1 MSWRTKRELLFLTD
15 KDYKRLRPEEVKLLK
30 EFRRTRR
37 YRDEHDRTTKDLRK
51 QIKEK
56 RKKMDEYDLRLGV
69 LYNKLSPLIE
79 KYYFTVSI
87 TSFKK
92 GPNKTEYFNLCINRP
107 GLNPKSISLGNLN
120 SVKQHLRL
128 SFPDDID
135 KINKNWK
142 SFLKVDCSVGRTYD
156 IIHNKIML
164 DPLNFDNTNTKK
176 GGYKWTKFDFLPI
189 RKPSK
194 KK

>member
-1 MSWRTKRELLFLTD
+1 MSRRVKRELLFLTD
-15 KDYKRLRPEEVKLLK
+15 KDYKRLRPDEVELLK
-30 EFRRTRR
+30 KFRRTKR
-37 YRDEHDRTTKDLRK
+37 YRDEHDRTSKELRK
-51 QIKEK
+51 QIREK
-56 RKKMDEYDLRLGV
+56 REKMDQYDLELGKM
-69 LYNKLSPLIE
+69 YNLLTPLIE

-92 GPNKTEYFNLCINRP
+92 GPNNTEYFNLCINRP
-107 GLNPKSISLGNLN
+107 GQNPKSISLGNLN

-142 SFLKVDCSVGRTYD
+142 TFLKVDSNGGRTYD
-156 IIHNKIML
+156 IIHRTIL
-164 DPLNFDNTNTKK
+164 GDPLMFNKNSYSKL
-176 GGYKWTKFDFLPI
+176 DFLPI

-194 KK
+194 KN